1 METLPRRE
9 KERQARQAEIVA
21 AAERIFCRRGYA
33 DASMDEIAK
42 EAQFTKRTV
51 YQYFTNKE
59 DLYCAVALEGN
70 KRFFARQ
77 QAAMAEGGTG
87 LARFRRVAAA
97 SYEFYRDFPD
107 LFRLISNAGRA
118 MSAGGNGPGCRELA
132 RFRQNML
139 AEYAKV
145 IEDGKADGSIRPD
158 LDTRE
163 GVPALVLMLT
173 GFLLMLAD
181 PGRTGDFVLDRE
193 ALARCAMDLLA
204 DAVQAK

>member
-21 AAERIFCRRGYA
+21 AAEKIFCRRDYA

-77 QAAMAEGGTG
+77 QAAMAGGVLG
-87 LARFRRVAAA
+87 WR
-97 SYEFYRDFPD
+97 
-107 LFRLISNAGRA
+107 G
-118 MSAGGNGPGCRELA
+118 SAGSRRG
-132 RFRQNML
+132 
-139 AEYAKV
+139 
-145 IEDGKADGSIRPD
+145 
-158 LDTRE
+158 
-163 GVPALVLMLT
+163 LT
-173 GFLLMLAD
+173 SSTAIFPNSFA
-181 PGRTGDFVLDRE
+181 
-193 ALARCAMDLLA
+193 
-204 DAVQAK
+204 